1 MFTSDLIIETNDLIK
16 PYINTPKL
24 DKSIYLSTD
33 KLEVYFKNEG
43 LQHTKSFKLRGALSK
58 LLRLTEDEKKRGI
71 VAISSGN
78 HGIAVSYAC
87 RLLKINNVTIFVPK
101 NTPTSKTEKIEY
113 YGAKLIIDGDTYDEA
128 HHIGMSYVEKFGMTY
143 VDAYDKDPYIYAG
156 QGTIGFEILNEIP
169 EIDSILVPIGGGG
182 LITGIGTIAKA
193 INPSIKI
200 IGVQTEAC
208 PAMKASMDE
217 NILYAEY
224 ESKPSVCEAL
234 IGGIGHLAFER
245 SKTIID
251 DILIVKEDTIK
262 KAVKH
267 MIIKEKIIA
276 EPSSCTVIAALM
288 DYPEYDFGKQ
298 VVLVLSGSNI
308 DEKLMMEILENNK
321 NKEY

>member
-1 MFTSDLIIETNDLIK
+1 MFTSDLIIETSDLIK
-16 PYINTPKL
+16 SYINTPKL
-24 DKSIYLSTD
+24 DKSIYLSTNQLD
-33 KLEVYFKNEG
+33 VYFKNEG

-58 LLRLTEDEKKRGI
+58 LLRLTEDEKKKGV

-87 RLLKINNVTIFVPK
+87 QLLKIKNVIIFVPK
-101 NTPTSKTEKIEY
+101 NTPTSKIEKIEY

-128 HHIGMSYVEKFGMTY
+128 HRIGMLYVDSHQMTY

-156 QGTIGFEILNEIP
+156 QGTIGLEILKEIP
-169 EIDSILVPIGGGG
+169 TIDSILVPIGGGG

-193 INPSIKI
+193 INSNIKI

-208 PAMKASMDE
+208 PAMKASIDE
-217 NILYAEY
+217 NILYTEY
-224 ESKPSVCEAL
+224 KSKSSVCEAL
-234 IGGIGHLAFER
+234 IGGIGHLAFEK

-251 DILIVKEDTIK
+251 DVLIVKEDTVK

-288 DYPEYDFGKQ
+288 DYPEYDFGSKT
-298 VVLVLSGSNI
+298 VLVLSGSNI
-308 DEKLMMEILENNK
+308 DEKLMMKILEDSK
-321 NKEY
+321 R